1 MTRKH
6 GLWVVALTL
15 ALLNGVYWWP
25 TSAAPV
31 QVGVNQSERDPM
43 VAIADLRF
51 AERLAR
57 TRGESAAAG
66 NSRDIFSMATPT
78 NRIPVMPA
86 QAVEEPEPSTPVD
99 MEQMR
104 REQALMI
111 LKRVNVEAVLF
122 RGGVGKAFV
131 SVDDQY
137 RNVEEGVVLENRVVV
152 ERLTAEKVILRD
164 KVTNTVRVIELD
176 V

>member
-1 MTRKH
+1 MARKQ
-6 GLWVVALTL
+6 GLWVAALTL

-25 TSAAPV
+25 TSATPV
-31 QVGVNQSERDPM
+31 QVGLNQIERDPM

-57 TRGESAAAG
+57 TRGESVP
-66 NSRDIFSMATPT
+66 MATPT
-78 NRIPVMPA
+78 NRNPVIPA
-86 QAVEEPEPSTPVD
+86 QAVEAPESSTPVD
-99 MEQMR
+99 LEQMR
-104 REQALMI
+104 KEQALMI

-137 RNVEEGVVLENRVVV
+137 RNVEEGVVLENRVLV